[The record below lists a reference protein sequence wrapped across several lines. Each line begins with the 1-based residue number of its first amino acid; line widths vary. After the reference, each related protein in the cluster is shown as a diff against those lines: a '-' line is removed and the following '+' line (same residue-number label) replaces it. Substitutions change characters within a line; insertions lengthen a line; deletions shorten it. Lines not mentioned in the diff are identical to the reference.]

1 MVIRVRDFFFLVE
14 FAVRQMI
21 KTNIHRNDTDPSQ
34 FTIPSTLNPG
44 PTNISIKPE
53 FEGIDEQ
60 ASIIQDIQRV
70 TAGDGEIRSVSIN
83 NVRVPREYVED
94 AMFSNQQVMPRT
106 DQFPIE
112 AKPITLVTS
121 LSRQRSMFG
130 KMPKSPFG
138 LAFDVIGNSDDDR
151 ITITNTGGRFYKE

>member
-1 MVIRVRDFFFLVE
+1 
-14 FAVRQMI
+14 MI
-21 KTNIHRNDTDPSQ
+21 KTNIRRNDADPSE
-34 FTIPSTLNPG
+34 FMVPSTLNPR
-44 PTNISIKPE
+44 PANINIKPA

-70 TAGDGEIRSVSIN
+70 TAGDGDIRSVSIN
-83 NVRVPREYVED
+83 NVKVPREYVED

-112 AKPITLVTS
+112 MKPVTLVTS
-121 LSRQRSMFG
+121 QSRQKSMFG

-138 LAFDVIGNSDDDR
+138 LAYDVIGDSTDDR
-151 ITITNTGGRFYKE
+151 ITITNTEGRFYNE